1 MQQTSS
7 ESSTFEQSLLA
18 LLREGLITDETGSAY
33 ATNETMFAQM
43 KLGTYAVPSLDT
55 MVSRHR

>member
-1 MQQTSS
+1 MA
-7 ESSTFEQSLLA
+7 SLK
-18 LLREGLITDETGSAY
+18 EGLITDDTGAAY
-33 ATNETMFAQM
+33 AKNPTMFAQM